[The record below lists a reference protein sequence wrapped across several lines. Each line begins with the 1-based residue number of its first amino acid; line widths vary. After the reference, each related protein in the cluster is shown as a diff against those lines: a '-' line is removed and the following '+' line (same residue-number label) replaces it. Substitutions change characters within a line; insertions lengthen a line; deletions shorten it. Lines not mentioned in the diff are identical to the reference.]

1 MSMNNARL
9 LAIEPPE
16 SISKGV
22 SITALEGLR
31 PGSGAP
37 VAILEFTVD
46 PHASS
51 EMGAN
56 PVTEVIQVLSGR
68 GVVLSDNREL
78 SVQAGDWVLI
88 EPNVQHQVRN
98 ESPEVLSAL
107 SVSWAGRPVS
117 LSSDQG

>member
-1 MSMNNARL
+1 MNNAKL
-9 LAIEPPE
+9 LASEPSE

-22 SITALEGLR
+22 SIVVLEGLR

-37 VAILEFTVD
+37 VAVLEFRVD

-56 PVTEVIQVLSGR
+56 PVTEVMRILTGR

-78 SVQAGDWVLI
+78 SVKAGDWVLI

-98 ESPEVLSAL
+98 EGAKVLSAL
-107 SVSWAGRPVS
+107 SISWAAYPAS
-117 LSSDQG
+117 LSSDEG

>member
-1 MSMNNARL
+1 MSNPRL

-22 SITALEGLR
+22 SLGAVEGLR

-37 VAILEFTVD
+37 VAVLEFTVE

-56 PVTEVIQVLSGR
+56 PVTELIRVLCGR
-68 GVVLSDNREL
+68 GVVLSNKQEL

-88 EPNVQHQVRN
+88 EPNAKHQVRN
-98 ESPEVLSAL
+98 EGTEIFRAL
-107 SVSWAGRPVS
+107 SVSW
-117 LSSDQG
+117 